1 MWRQQYVLKR
11 TKGTTNLLP
20 FPILKEALERGL
32 KRGRQGGQAGCW
44 TRARWE
50 GQGWGASWGVW
61 FPSGSV
67 HLHSWAWPNKSRS
80 NRLLQ
85 AQGLKARIGKT
96 QNWPFLSGHPAQS
109 LLSSHLPLFPTH
121 SLRPRILTSS
131 ATGPTRT
138 WRGHTEAVCKDSS
151 AASPHLALLRH
162 TAPAEPASGIT
173 WFRPG
178 ELELE
183 SPRRRRSGHVCWGH
197 QASATSVTVELP
209 ASRGRSRARSHSHWI
224 LDGKTYLDLRF
235 GHF

>member
-20 FPILKEALERGL
+20 FPILKEALEKGL

-67 HLHSWAWPNKSRS
+67 HLHSWAWPNKYRS

-96 QNWPFLSGHPAQS
+96 QNWLFLSGHPAQS
-109 LLSSHLPLFPTH
+109 LLFPPPSLPH
-121 SLRPRILTSS
+121 SLPPSPDPHQQRHRPHAHMARAHRGSMQRQLSS
-131 ATGPTRT
+131 QPSPCSAETHCARWARLRHYVVPAGWAWARESQAAAKRPCLLRAS
-138 WRGHTEAVCKDSS
+138 GLCHQCDSW
-151 AASPHLALLRH
+151 AASKQ
-162 TAPAEPASGIT
+162 
-173 WFRPG
+173 RP
-178 ELELE
+178 
-183 SPRRRRSGHVCWGH
+183 V
-197 QASATSVTVELP
+197 
-209 ASRGRSRARSHSHWI
+209 
-224 LDGKTYLDLRF
+224 
-235 GHF
+235 